1 MISRSREELA
11 LRMKEPVTGI
21 LVKLL
26 ENAVASYCVNEH
38 F

>member
-1 MISRSREELA
+1 MISRSREEFA
-11 LRMKEPVTGI
+11 LRVKEPVPGI

-26 ENAVASYCVNEH
+26 ENAVASDGANEH